1 MTASTSQ
8 VTQSKTPRLLR
19 SWERATWEDYLFYRD
34 QETPPDLKRRLFFD
48 RGSLLIHEM
57 PGEGINHPTI
67 ARLIAMLF
75 FIWFS
80 QHLDQVFSDLGG
92 CLLEKPNLQAAVP
105 DLVLYLGDD
114 YPRWREGEPRQIDLT
129 QWRVPDLVGEVGD
142 TTLATD
148 LDEKKKL
155 YAAMGIPEY
164 WVISVQGR
172 QVFAFRLKEDG
183 TYQQCFESVALAGLP
198 ISLLEQTLGHLE
210 QGTNG
215 SAALWF
221 SQQIASLA
229 SQSEG
234 QDVE

>member
-1 MTASTSQ
+1 MTASISQ
-8 VTQSKTPRLLR
+8 VTQSKPPQIHLWKPANWENYLLN
-19 SWERATWEDYLFYRD
+19 RD
-34 QETPPDLKRRLFFD
+34 RETPPDLKRRLFFD
-48 RGSLLIHEM
+48 RGYLLIDDM
-57 PGEGINHPTI
+57 PEGINHATI

-80 QHLDQVFSDLGG
+80 QHPQVFSDLGG
-92 CLLEKPNLQAAVP
+92 CLLEKPNLQAAAP
-105 DLVLYLGDD
+105 DLVLYLGED
-114 YPRWREGEPRQIDLT
+114 YPLWREGEPRRIDLT
-129 QWRVPDLVGEVGD
+129 QWRVPNLVGEVGD

-172 QVFAFRLKEDG
+172 QVFAFQLKEDG

-198 ISLLEQTLGHLE
+198 ISLLEQTLKQLE

-215 SAALWF
+215 SAAMWF
-221 SQQIASLA
+221 SQQIAIA
-229 SQSEG
+229 SQSQG
-234 QDVE
+234 QDAER